1 MNSFSPTKRLQA
13 LGILAATIVIMTL
26 LYTHF
31 IRAGQVRLYEVE
43 QRQAAGRI
51 EQEAARKRIKMAPIF
66 EQDLLLAQE
75 RLGEFEL
82 TMASGDVYLWMI
94 RALDRISDRHRVH
107 FNQIEPPQ
115 FEPNEFVPRVP
126 YEAARFMVSGSATF
140 ADFGHFL
147 ADLENTYPFL
157 SFHKLELEP
166 MAFGRPNPE
175 EADQLRFQGEFTVL
189 VRRREK

>member
-1 MNSFSPTKRLQA
+1 MNSVSKAKRLQA
-13 LGILAATIVIMTL
+13 LAILAATIVIMTL

-31 IRAGQVRLYEVE
+31 VRAGQIRLYEVE
-43 QRQAAGRI
+43 QQQAAGRT
-51 EQEAARKRIKMAPIF
+51 EQEAARKRIKMAPVF

-75 RLGEFEL
+75 RLGEFEI

-115 FEPNEFVPRVP
+115 FEPSEYVPRTP
-126 YEAARFMVSGSATF
+126 YEAARFTVSGSATY

-157 SFHKLELEP
+157 RFRKLELEP

-175 EADQLRFQGEFTVL
+175 EADQLRFQADFTVL
-189 VRRREK
+189 VKRREK

>member
-1 MNSFSPTKRLQA
+1 MNSFSKAKRLQA
-13 LGILAATIVIMTL
+13 LVILAASIVIMTL

-31 IRAGQVRLYEVE
+31 IRAGQMRLYEVE
-43 QRQAAGRI
+43 QQQAAART
-51 EQEAARKRIKMAPIF
+51 EQGAARKRIKMAPVF

-75 RLGEFEL
+75 RLGEFES

-94 RALDRISDRHRVH
+94 RGLDRISDRHRVH

-126 YEAARFMVSGSATF
+126 YEAARFLVSGSATF

-157 SFHKLELEP
+157 RFHKLELEP

-175 EADQLRFQGEFTVL
+175 EANQLRFQGEFTVL

>member
-1 MNSFSPTKRLQA
+1 MNSFSKAKRLQA
-13 LGILAATIVIMTL
+13 LLILAGTVVIMTL

-31 IRAGQVRLYEVE
+31 IRPGQLRHYEVE
-43 QRQAAGRI
+43 QQQAAGRS
-51 EQEAARKRIKMAPIF
+51 EQEAARNRIRLAAVF
-66 EQDLLLAQE
+66 EQDLLHAEE
-75 RLGEFEL
+75 RLGLFEA

-126 YEAARFMVSGSATF
+126 YEAARFTVSGSATY

-157 SFHKLELEP
+157 RFRHLELEP

-175 EADQLRFQGEFTVL
+175 EANQLRFQGDFSVL
-189 VRRREK
+189 VRKREK